1 MIREKIKENKYL
13 HAMLPS
19 IAICFISTL
28 FVFMLHILGAFDSI
42 ELKLVDFR
50 FNLRGPIYH
59 DDSHVESEE
68 SLLSNHKDVVIIE
81 IDDES
86 FRLIPEPIPYGR
98 GTIWNRVV
106 RNLTDAGAKVIL
118 IDAMFD
124 KSDHQTKTVSNYLE
138 SNQLDFNLFMMWHQ
152 Y

>member
-1 MIREKIKENKYL
+1 MMREKIKENT
-13 HAMLPS
+13 MLPS
-19 IAICFISTL
+19 IAICFVSTL

-59 DDSHVESEE
+59 DDSHIESEK
-68 SLLSNHKDVVIIE
+68 SLLSNHKDVVIVE

-86 FRLIPEPIPYGR
+86 FRLIPESIPYGR
-98 GTIWNRVV
+98 GTIWSRVV

-118 IDAMFD
+118 IDVMFD
-124 KSDHQTKTVSNYLE
+124 KPDHQTKTVRG
-138 SNQLDFNLFMMWHQ
+138 FT
-152 Y
+152 